1 MPLKHQSDVRR
12 AKGPEFWPIDCWHIC
27 PHLRSMLKN
36 ILDLFA
42 TETKDTSL
50 STDDAQTAL
59 AALMVRI
66 ARSDGDYAAV
76 ERDVIRQVL
85 IRRYGLASPALD
97 ALMDEAE
104 ELESK
109 APDTVRFTRVLK
121 DHVPYE
127 ERTELLSCLWSVA
140 LADGERDSEENALL
154 RMLASLLGVSDKD
167 SALARKAAE
176 TRG

>member
-1 MPLKHQSDVRR
+1 
-12 AKGPEFWPIDCWHIC
+12 
-27 PHLRSMLKN
+27 MLKT
-36 ILDLFA
+36 ILDFFA
-42 TETKDTSL
+42 SDAPDTSL
-50 STDDAQTAL
+50 STEDAQVAL

-76 ERDVIRQVL
+76 EQDVIRETL
-85 IRRYGLASPALD
+85 MRKYALASPDLD

-127 ERTELLSCLWSVA
+127 ERTLLLQSLWTVV
-140 LADGERDSEENALL
+140 LADGERDSSENTLL
-154 RMLASLLGVSDKD
+154 RLLANLLGVTDKD
-167 SALARKAAE
+167 SALARQAAA
-176 TRG
+176 RSA

>member
-1 MPLKHQSDVRR
+1 
-12 AKGPEFWPIDCWHIC
+12 
-27 PHLRSMLKN
+27 MLKT
-36 ILDLFA
+36 ILDFFA
-42 TETKDTSL
+42 SDAPDTSL
-50 STDDAQTAL
+50 STEDAQVAL

-76 ERDVIRQVL
+76 ERDVIRETL
-85 IRRYGLASPALD
+85 MRKYALASPALD

-127 ERTELLSCLWSVA
+127 ERTLLLQSLWTVV
-140 LADGERDSEENALL
+140 LADGERDSSENTLL
-154 RMLASLLGVSDKD
+154 RLLANLLGVTDKD
-167 SALARKAAE
+167 SALARQAAA
-176 TRG
+176 RSA